1 MGLLRGVTA
10 GALAAV
16 LAGCASISS
25 SRGDVALRIVAI
37 NDFHGNLKSPAPIRV
52 ADPANPEKLLL
63 VQAGGAAYLA
73 SAVAAARKGRDNTV
87 VVAAGDLVS
96 ASPLVSSLFLD
107 EPAVDVLGEVG
118 LEIASVGNHEF
129 DRGRSELSRLVHGG
143 CAKEGCVTGQP
154 FPGARFKYLAA
165 NVIDE
170 PSGKPFLP
178 AYEIRRFG
186 GILVAFIGLTLKGTP
201 AIVSRSGIAGL
212 RFADEADTVN
222 ALVPELKRQ
231 GVEAIVVLIH
241 EGAVLSGAFNE
252 RYADASCPGF
262 QGTIIDL
269 IKRFDKA
276 VDLVVS
282 GHTHRAYA
290 CRVDGRLVTSAGD
303 YGRFVTEIDLVL
315 DATTRDVK
323 SADARNVIVDAT
335 VFTADA
341 KVAALVEHYEEL
353 AAPKANRVVGNVD
366 GELMPLANEAGE
378 SSLGNV
384 IADAQLLATRAAGA
398 DIAFMNAGG
407 IRAPLASKRS
417 DKGVTYSDIFTV
429 QPFGN
434 TMVTMTLTG
443 EQIKSLLEQ
452 QFGSDIAQRPRLMQ
466 VSSTIAYTWDAAAPQ
481 GSRVKEVS
489 VKGEPLRAEKAYR
502 VTVNSFMADGGD
514 GLGILRSGVDREG
527 GALDLDALEAYLRT
541 AGTVK
546 APALTRIK
554 RLN

>member
-1 MGLLRGVTA
+1 VSRFQTA
-10 GALAAV
+10 ALAFV
-16 LAGCASISS
+16 LTGCASVSTP
-25 SRGDVALRIVAI
+25 RGDVPLRIVAI
-37 NDFHGNLKSPAPIRV
+37 NDFHGNLKTPAPIRI

-63 VQAGGAAYLA
+63 VHAGGAAHLA
-73 SAVAAARKGRDNTV
+73 SAVAAAHRGRENV
-87 VVAAGDLVS
+87 VVVGAGDLVS

-129 DRGRSELSRLVHGG
+129 DRGRTELSRLVRGG
-143 CAKEGCVTGQP
+143 CAKEGCVTGQRY
-154 FPGARFKYLAA
+154 PGARFKYLAA

-186 GILVAFIGLTLKGTP
+186 GIPVAFIGLTLKGTP

-231 GVEAIVVLIH
+231 GVEAMVVLIH

-269 IKRFDKA
+269 MKRFDKA
-276 VDLVVS
+276 IDLVVS

-290 CRVDGRLVTSAGD
+290 CRVEGRLVTSAGD

-315 DATTRDVK
+315 DAATRDVK
-323 SADARNVIVDAT
+323 SADARNVIVDAA

-341 KVAALVEHYEEL
+341 KVAALVEHYEKL
-353 AAPKANRVVGNVD
+353 AAPKANRVVGNVE

-398 DIAFMNAGG
+398 EIAFMNAGG

-452 QFGSDIAQRPRLMQ
+452 QFGREIAQRPRLMQ
-466 VSSTIAYTWDAAAPQ
+466 VSSTFAYTWDAAAPQ
-481 GSRVKEVS
+481 GSRVREVS
-489 VKGEPLRAEKAYR
+489 VKGEPLQAQKSYR

-514 GLGILRSGVDREG
+514 GLGILRSGTSREG
-527 GALDLDALEAYLRT
+527 GPLDLDALESYLKI
-541 AGTVK
+541 AGTIKVQ
-546 APALTRIK
+546 ALNRIR